1 MGLHGAAWE
10 RLHSLH
16 EVWPNPGGG
25 AVLKCSDQSDA
36 LASNTVGNIPP
47 PLPTQI
53 TRTLCP
59 STPYMLSCP
68 PCSPHQAPRPA
79 FLESPL
85 LNAFRQTGGRGGQG
99 DGLQHEEKVGD
110 DDTHTPSTTVTTAG
124 DAGQIVLPVFNFGIR
139 KKERKIY
146 AQKIHPLECSA
157 RDRRA
162 PQTNPAVRH
171 PRDVGTQ
178 QMSVLAVSNSCTA
191 VLLRLEFIP

>member
-1 MGLHGAAWE
+1 M
-10 RLHSLH
+10 
-16 EVWPNPGGG
+16 V
-25 AVLKCSDQSDA
+25 KCSDQSDA

-124 DAGQIVLPVFNFGIR
+124 DAGQIVLPVFNFGI
-139 KKERKIY
+139 
-146 AQKIHPLECSA
+146 PLS
-157 RDRRA
+157 
-162 PQTNPAVRH
+162 AVRETGELLK
-171 PRDVGTQ
+171 PILRFGIPET
-178 QMSVLAVSNSCTA
+178 SVRNKCPYW
-191 VLLRLEFIP
+191 R